1 MGPAAIDPM
10 AGQLQV
16 QFGSHITN
24 KGFVAAGRMHAIF
37 VSIAKHPH
45 KPPNLPTVS
54 EYYLVGFEF
63 VKWFCLVAL
72 VRTPSEIVSAS

>member
-1 MGPAAIDPM
+1 MKQRAKIDVTHVPYRGAGPAAIDPM

-37 VSIAKHPH
+37 VSIAKHPP

-63 VKWFCLVAL
+63 V
-72 VRTPSEIVSAS
+72 